1 MGLDRLADAHRYD
14 GWMAEPQTTE
24 PGGRRDG
31 TAAPE
36 VPAALASA
44 PWREVF
50 RGKRGRL
57 TAGLLILEALVAI
70 QALVVAT
77 ILPDIRRDLGMVQ
90 LYGLTFTASGLALM
104 AAIPISGRAVD
115 RFGARRL
122 LLPILLLFAGGLI
135 VCATAVGMPMV
146 LAGQFL
152 AGAGGGGLYALSLG
166 TIAKTYPDNQRPRVM
181 ALLAT
186 MWILPGLLGPPL
198 GALIASTIGW
208 RAAFL
213 APIPVLLVGWALLAP
228 ALDLVPAPEPGS
240 EAPPMAVR
248 WPLQLMLGAGLF
260 FTALTF
266 VQPWALAMAGLGLLI
281 GWPALARI
289 VPSGTI
295 RAAPG
300 LPAAAM
306 AAFLLSV
313 GFLAFDGFLTLMLT
327 DIRDLSLG
335 EASIAVTAATLTW
348 AAGSLWQSGRAE
360 RIPLGRLVM
369 LGGMLSLVGGALVAA
384 ALVQTVPVVTA
395 FAGWAVV
402 GLGMGIA
409 FPTIPLS
416 AMRVSSAGEESSEL
430 SSVLLLDV
438 IGVATGAGLG
448 GGAVA
453 ISDAIGAPLASG
465 IAWSFAIGALAFVA
479 MIAWAGPR
487 IPSGPGHASRS

>member
-1 MGLDRLADAHRYD
+1 
-14 GWMAEPQTTE
+14 MAEPHTTE
-24 PGGRRDG
+24 PAAGRG
-31 TAAPE
+31 EEGAAPE
-36 VPAALASA
+36 PPVAMEPAA
-44 PWREVF
+44 WREVF

-90 LYGLTFTASGLALM
+90 LYGLTFTAAGLALM
-104 AAIPISGRAVD
+104 AAIPIFGRAVD

-122 LLPILLLFAGGLI
+122 LAPILLLFAGGLI

-186 MWILPGLLGPPL
+186 MWILPGLLGPPV

-213 APIPVLLVGWALLAP
+213 APIPVLLVGWALMAP
-228 ALDLVPAPEPGS
+228 ALDLVPTPEAGS
-240 EAPPMAVR
+240 EARPLAVR

-266 VQPWALAMAGLGLLI
+266 VQPWALAMAGAGLLI
-281 GWPALARI
+281 GWPALGRI
-289 VPSGTI
+289 VPAGTI
-295 RAAPG
+295 RAGPG

-306 AAFLLSV
+306 AAVLRSV
-313 GFLAFDGFLTLMLT
+313 GFLAFEGFLTLMLT
-327 DIRDLSLG
+327 DIRDLSLV
-335 EASIAVTAATLTW
+335 EASNAVTAATLTW
-348 AAGSLWQSGRAE
+348 AAGSLWQSGRAD
-360 RIPLGRLVM
+360 RIPLGRLVVV
-369 LGGMLSLVGGALVAA
+369 GGLLSLVGGGFVAA
-384 ALVQTVPVVTA
+384 ALIQTVPVVSA
-395 FAGWAVV
+395 FAGWALV

-409 FPTIPLS
+409 FPTIPLA

-430 SSVLLLDV
+430 ASVLLLDV

-448 GGAVA
+448 GGAIAV
-453 ISDAIGAPLASG
+453 SNAIGAPLASG
-465 IAWSFAIGALAFVA
+465 IAWSFAIGAVAFLALVL
-479 MIAWAGPR
+479 WAGPR
-487 IPSGPGHASRS
+487 ILSGPGHAARA